1 LNLSKIAIMAGMTS
15 LFSSLLSRFFFWMN
29 LLIFSS
35 FSKWG
40 NFENHATL
48 KLVSF
53 METAKLSQLG
63 DFRLFYTI
71 GVFMSNN
78 KKY

>member
-1 LNLSKIAIMAGMTS
+1 
-15 LFSSLLSRFFFWMN
+15 MN

-35 FSKWG
+35 FGKWG